1 MKKLPWVI
9 IIVLIG
15 VIGFMVF
22 GGKKD
27 SPVEEIPG
35 TPVAP
40 VVDKT
45 PQSSGPILGREEEKT
60 ITESTQYLKVDA
72 KYPSFEN
79 DSVSEIVED
88 FVQAQLAQFKSET
101 NIDGMS
107 QSEKDFLFQNGSKYE
122 FSTTYKIYE
131 AENLSTVLLS
141 ISTYTGGAHNSLV
154 LRSLNFNKEGK
165 TITIGDLFEPESNY
179 LSELS
184 SLSRTK
190 LKASLKDNSAEWFTD
205 GTTAV
210 TKNFETFYLTD
221 ENMLH
226 IVFQPYQVAAW
237 VAGAPEISINIKTEL
252 GDIISGKYLS
262 N

>member
-1 MKKLPWVI
+1 MKKLPWII

-15 VIGFMVF
+15 VIGFMAF
-22 GGKKD
+22 GSKKD
-27 SPVEEIPG
+27 KVPEGNTGSV
-35 TPVAP
+35 VAP
-40 VVDKT
+40 TDTTT
-45 PQSSGPILGREEEKT
+45 PQSSGPTLDGEEEKT
-60 ITESTQYLKVDA
+60 ITESNQYLKVDA
-72 KYPSFEN
+72 KYPAFKNEDISGA
-79 DSVSEIVED
+79 VKD

-107 QSEKDFLFQNGSKYE
+107 QTDKDFLFQNGSKYE

-131 AENLSTVLLS
+131 AENLSTVLFS
-141 ISTYTGGAHNSLV
+141 ISTYTGGAHNSLI
-154 LRSLNFNKEGK
+154 LRSLNFNTDGQR
-165 TITIGDLFEPESNY
+165 ITIGDLFEPESNY
-179 LSELS
+179 LSKISE
-184 SLSRTK
+184 LSRTK

-210 TKNFETFYLTD
+210 SKNFETFYLTD

-237 VAGAPEISINIKTEL
+237 VAGAPEISINMETEL
-252 GDIISGKYLS
+252 GDIISGEYLS